1 MQAEGLKILKKN
13 EIKYLERFL
22 EKNYGSEIN
31 LRKFL
36 VFESGIDK
44 KIWIASKTVSRIDFK
59 NINVSLVGMYFGK
72 IKRNDKI
79 HLSIEGS
86 QIVGKNAT
94 KNIIDVDVNDA
105 EKFLSGESLEIDKIK
120 NCDYD
125 NFVILKSGNDILGSS
140 LLTEKGIKNLIPK
153 SRRYMRILH

>member
-1 MQAEGLKILKKN
+1 MQAESLKILKEN
-13 EIKYLERFL
+13 EIRHLERLL
-22 EKNYGSEIN
+22 EKHYESGIN
-31 LRKFL
+31 LSKFL

-44 KIWIASKTVSRIDFK
+44 KIWIASKTVSRIDLNK
-59 NINVSLVGMYFGK
+59 INVSLVGMYFGK

-105 EKFLSGESLEIDKIK
+105 EKFLSGESLEIDKK
-120 NCDYD
+120 ENCDHD

>member
-1 MQAEGLKILKKN
+1 MQAEGLKILKEN
-13 EIKYLERFL
+13 EIRHLERII
-22 EKNYGSEIN
+22 EKNYGSGIN
-31 LRKFL
+31 LSKFL

-44 KIWIASKTVSRIDFK
+44 KIWIASKTVSRIDLNK
-59 NINVSLVGMYFGK
+59 INVSLVGMYFGK

-105 EKFLSGESLEIDKIK
+105 EKFLSGESLEIDKK
-120 NCDYD
+120 ENCDYD